1 MTMLSFKL
9 LELVRIG
16 NYSKKEP
23 CQWACSWIIKLLIV
37 WVLDTVN
44 ILLFLQ
50 FELKTAVHATLTNKK
65 NLKSE
70 QFFYKKG

>member
-16 NYSKKEP
+16 NYGKKEP
-23 CQWACSWIIKLLIV
+23 CKWACSSIKLLIV

-44 ILLFLQ
+44 MISLFLQ
-50 FELKTAVHATLTNKK
+50 LELKTAVHATLTNKK
-65 NLKSE
+65 NLRSE
-70 QFFYKKG
+70 QFF